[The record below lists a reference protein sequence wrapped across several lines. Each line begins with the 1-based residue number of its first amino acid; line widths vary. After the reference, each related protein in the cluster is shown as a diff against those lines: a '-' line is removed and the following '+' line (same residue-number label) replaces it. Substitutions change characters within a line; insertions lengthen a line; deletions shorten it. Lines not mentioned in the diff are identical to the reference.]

1 MTIKLDIKEFGDRLI
16 ATRDLDPTYVGLRGM
31 IQNELPDDQACRWL
45 LAYWCFYHVGVAS
58 YISEYEGSD
67 FWHFMKVAARN
78 DDPNM
83 RPKIILGNPNGVNA
97 GNKNDRW
104 PRAAE
109 RRHFRGQK
117 CVDAVE
123 WLQSNNSYPEAWVR
137 GLSGYGTEKEVM
149 AQVQTWPMFG
159 PWIAFKAADML
170 ERCCGYPVKFDPNL
184 GLMYDEPRKALA
196 MLETHPDNEV
206 ANNNKAWWY
215 QHLSDYF
222 ARTPAPPFGDR
233 MCGPQEVE
241 TVLCKWKSYMGGH
254 YHVGKDIHD
263 HRNALVGWGQTA
275 QLMLKYMPERT

>member
-1 MTIKLDIKEFGDRLI
+1 MTEKLGVKEFGDRLI
-16 ATRDLDPTYVGLRGM
+16 ATRDLDPTYAGLRGM
-31 IQNELPDDQACRWL
+31 RDNEMGEAQSCRWL
-45 LAYWCFYHVGVAS
+45 LAYWCFYHVGLASWLSEQEGAKFWDWMRIAAENQTHAPVADR
-58 YISEYEGSD
+58 G
-67 FWHFMKVAARN
+67 
-78 DDPNM
+78 
-83 RPKIILGNPNGVNA
+83 
-97 GNKNDRW
+97 RW

-123 WLQSNNSYPEAWVR
+123 WLRSNNRHPEAWVR
-137 GLSGYGTEKEVM
+137 GLSGYDTEKQVM

-170 ERCCGYPVKFDPNL
+170 ERCCGFQIKFDPNL

-196 MLETHPDNEV
+196 MLVDTGGASCGDTGAPVDKE
-206 ANNNKAWWY
+206 WWY
-215 QHLSDYF
+215 QYLSEYF

-263 HRNALVGWGQTA
+263 HRNALVGWGRTA
-275 QLMLKYMPERT
+275 ELMLKHMPEVVGDST